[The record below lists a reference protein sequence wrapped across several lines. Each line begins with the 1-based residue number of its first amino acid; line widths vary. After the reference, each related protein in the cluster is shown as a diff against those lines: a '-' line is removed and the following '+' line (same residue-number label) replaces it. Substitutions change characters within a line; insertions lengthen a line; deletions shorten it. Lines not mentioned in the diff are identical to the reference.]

1 MNLLSESFLCGSFDS
16 GPDMSRLGAAGLLSL
31 GDLNPAACLED
42 TMFLQRQVGGGIFGC
57 DAFLGILDGKG
68 LCLGLCSESTM
79 AFRTQNVPTTP
90 LWIGPSHELWRISH
104 DSWPILTN
112 LTVVSNFQF
121 IRARFVLVEAA
132 CSKQMPQLLEGTDLP
147 DLPSS
152 ESSQVWCF
160 QRWRDWHRG
169 IQDAQLAQPGTV
181 CNHLFPLRLCQ
192 SLIDP
197 PWTPLQIG
205 ALKP

>member
-31 GDLNPAACLED
+31 GDSNPAACLED

-90 LWIGPSHELWRISH
+90 LWIGPSRELWRISH

-132 CSKQMPQLLEGTDLP
+132 CSKQMPQLLEGNWLARLAILP
-147 DLPSS
+147 GLMFSAMKRLTSRDTRCSAGSAWYRLQPSLPPSFVPIPDWSS
-152 ESSQVWCF
+152 MNTPADWC
-160 QRWRDWHRG
+160 
-169 IQDAQLAQPGTV
+169 P
-181 CNHLFPLRLCQ
+181 
-192 SLIDP
+192 
-197 PWTPLQIG
+197 
-205 ALKP
+205 